1 MISAQAVKELRDKTG
16 AGMMDCKKALT
27 QAEGDIEKAI
37 DILRE
42 RGLASA
48 AKKSGRVASEGVIA
62 TFVTEDM
69 KNAAMI
75 ELNCETDFVSS
86 NAEFISLA
94 NGIAKIV
101 AENNVA
107 SIEDVKALPYE
118 GATVQDAVTNLIAKL
133 GENMNLR
140 RFEKMEAPEGLV
152 SSYIHMGGKIG
163 VLVQVK
169 SENVNEEVATV
180 ARDVAMHVAALN
192 PQFLDN
198 TSVDADTIER
208 EKEIYRVQALN
219 EGKPEKIV
227 EKMVEGRINKFFKEV
242 CLVNQMFVKN
252 PDLSIQAFVN
262 QEAKKLG
269 NIELVKFA
277 RFEKGEGIEKEE
289 VDFAAEV
296 AAQMGL
302 NK

>member
-27 QAEGDIEKAI
+27 QAEGDLEKAV

-42 RGLASA
+42 KGLASA
-48 AKKSGRVASEGVIA
+48 AKKSGRVAAEGVIA
-62 TFVTEDM
+62 TYVSDDL
-69 KNAAMI
+69 KNASII
-75 ELNCETDFVSS
+75 ELNCETDFVSA
-86 NAEFISLA
+86 NEAFIALA
-94 NGIAKIV
+94 NDIAKAV
-101 AENNVA
+101 AESNVDSLEA
-107 SIEDVKALPYE
+107 VKALPY
-118 GATVQDAVTNLIAKL
+118 GDATIQDAITALIAKL

-140 RFEKMEAPEGLV
+140 RYEKMEAPAGLV

-163 VLVQVK
+163 VLVQVDA
-169 SENVNEEVATV
+169 ENASQEVASV
-180 ARDVAMHVAALN
+180 AKDVAMHVAALN

-198 TSVDADTIER
+198 SSVDADTIER
-208 EKEIYRVQALN
+208 EREIYRVQALN

-227 EKMVEGRINKFFKEV
+227 DKMVDGRINKFFKEV

-252 PDLSIQAFVN
+252 PDLSIEAFVK
-262 QEAKKLG
+262 EESKKLG
-269 NIELVKFA
+269 NIKLVKFV

-296 AAQMGL
+296 AAQMGQ

>member
-42 RGLASA
+42 KGLASA

-62 TFVTEDM
+62 TYVSEDM
-69 KNAAMI
+69 KKASII
-75 ELNCETDFVSS
+75 ELNCETDFVSA
-86 NAEFISLA
+86 NTDFINLA
-94 NGIAKIV
+94 NGIAKVV
-101 AENNVA
+101 AETTPQD
-107 SIEDVKALPYE
+107 IEEVKALPYE
-118 GATVQDAVTNLIAKL
+118 GITVQEAVTNLIAKL

-140 RFEKMEAPEGLV
+140 RFEKIDAADGLV
-152 SSYIHMGGKIG
+152 SAYNHMGGKIG
-163 VLVQVK
+163 VLVQVR
-169 SENVNEEVATV
+169 SEEANDAVATV

-227 EKMVEGRINKFFKEV
+227 DKMVEGRINKFYKEV

-262 QEAKKLG
+262 EESKKHG
-269 NIELVKFA
+269 KIELVKFV

>member
-27 QAEGDIEKAI
+27 QAEGDMEKAI
-37 DILRE
+37 DVLRE
-42 RGLASA
+42 KGLASA

-62 TFVTEDM
+62 TFVSEDM
-69 KNAAMI
+69 KNASMI
-75 ELNCETDFVSS
+75 ELNCETDFVSA
-86 NAEFISLA
+86 NADFVKLA
-94 NGIAKIV
+94 NGIAKVV
-101 AENNVA
+101 AENTVENLD
-107 SIEDVKALPYE
+107 EVKALPYE
-118 GATVQDAVTNLIAKL
+118 GATVQDAVTTLIAKL

-140 RFEKMEAPEGLV
+140 RYEKIEAPEGLV

-169 SENVNEEVATV
+169 SENVNNEVATV

-198 TSVDADTIER
+198 SSVDADTIER
-208 EKEIYRVQALN
+208 EREIYRVQALN
-219 EGKPEKIV
+219 EGKPAKIV
-227 EKMVEGRINKFFKEV
+227 EKMVDGRINKFFKEV
-242 CLVNQMFVKN
+242 CLVDQMFVKN

-269 NIELVKFA
+269 NIELVKFT

>member
-27 QAEGDIEKAI
+27 QAEGDIEKAV

-86 NAEFISLA
+86 NTEFISLA

-140 RFEKMEAPEGLV
+140 RYEKMEAPEGLV
-152 SSYIHMGGKIG
+152 SS
-163 VLVQVK
+163 
-169 SENVNEEVATV
+169 
-180 ARDVAMHVAALN
+180 
-192 PQFLDN
+192 
-198 TSVDADTIER
+198 
-208 EKEIYRVQALN
+208 
-219 EGKPEKIV
+219 
-227 EKMVEGRINKFFKEV
+227 
-242 CLVNQMFVKN
+242 
-252 PDLSIQAFVN
+252 
-262 QEAKKLG
+262 
-269 NIELVKFA
+269 
-277 RFEKGEGIEKEE
+277 
-289 VDFAAEV
+289 
-296 AAQMGL
+296 
-302 NK
+302 

>member
-140 RFEKMEAPEGLV
+140 RYEKMEAPEGLV

-169 SENVNEEVATV
+169 SENVNEEVETV

>member
-27 QAEGDIEKAI
+27 EAEGDIEKAI
-37 DILRE
+37 DVLRE
-42 RGLASA
+42 KGLASA

-62 TFVTEDM
+62 TYVSEDM
-69 KNAAMI
+69 KKAAII
-75 ELNCETDFVSS
+75 ELNCETDFVSA
-86 NAEFISLA
+86 NTAFIDLA
-94 NGIAKIV
+94 NDIARIV
-101 AENNVA
+101 AETDVETM
-107 SIEDVKALPYE
+107 EDVKASPYE
-118 GATVQDAVTNLIAKL
+118 GATVQDAVTGLIAKL

-140 RFEKMEAPEGLV
+140 RFEKINAPDGVV

-169 SENVNEEVATV
+169 SEQATEAVASV
-180 ARDVAMHVAALN
+180 GRDVAMHVAALN

-198 TSVDADTIER
+198 TSVDADTIARER
-208 EKEIYRVQALN
+208 EIYRVQALN

-227 EKMVEGRINKFFKEV
+227 EKMVDGRINKFFKEV

-262 QEAKKLG
+262 EESKKNG
-269 NIELVKFA
+269 AIELVKFV

>member
-27 QAEGDIEKAI
+27 QAEGDIEKAV

-86 NAEFISLA
+86 NAEFINLA

-118 GATVQDAVTNLIAKL
+118 GATVQDTVTNLIAKL

-140 RFEKMEAPEGLV
+140 RYEKMEAPEGLV

-169 SENVNEEVATV
+169 SENVNDEVATV

>member
-86 NAEFISLA
+86 NDEFISLA

-140 RFEKMEAPEGLV
+140 RYEKMEAPEGLV

-169 SENVNEEVATV
+169 SENVNDEVATV

>member
-27 QAEGDIEKAI
+27 QAEGDLEKAV

-42 RGLASA
+42 KGLASA
-48 AKKSGRVASEGVIA
+48 AKKSGRVAAEGVIA
-62 TFVTEDM
+62 TYVSDDL
-69 KNAAMI
+69 KNASIM
-75 ELNCETDFVSS
+75 ELNCETDFVSA
-86 NAEFISLA
+86 NEAFIALA
-94 NGIAKIV
+94 NDIAKAV
-101 AENNVA
+101 AESNVDSLEA
-107 SIEDVKALPYE
+107 VKALPY
-118 GATVQDAVTNLIAKL
+118 GDATIQDAITALIAKL

-140 RFEKMEAPEGLV
+140 RYEKMEAPAGLV

-163 VLVQVK
+163 VLVQVDA
-169 SENVNEEVATV
+169 ENASQEVASV
-180 ARDVAMHVAALN
+180 AKDVAMHVAALN

-198 TSVDADTIER
+198 SSVDADTIER
-208 EKEIYRVQALN
+208 EREIYRVQALN

-227 EKMVEGRINKFFKEV
+227 DKMVDGRINKFFKEV

-252 PDLSIQAFVN
+252 PDLSIEAFVK
-262 QEAKKLG
+262 EESKKLG
-269 NIELVKFA
+269 NIKLVKFV

-296 AAQMGL
+296 AAQMGQ

>member
-69 KNAAMI
+69 KNASMI

-86 NAEFISLA
+86 NDEFISLA

-140 RFEKMEAPEGLV
+140 RYEKMEAPEGLV

-169 SENVNEEVATV
+169 SENVNDEVATV

>member
-27 QAEGDIEKAI
+27 QAEGDMEKAI
-37 DILRE
+37 DVLRE
-42 RGLASA
+42 KGLASA

-62 TFVTEDM
+62 TFVSEDM
-69 KNAAMI
+69 KNASMI
-75 ELNCETDFVSS
+75 ELNCETDFVSA
-86 NAEFISLA
+86 NADFAKLA
-94 NGIAKIV
+94 NGIAKVV
-101 AENNVA
+101 AENTVENLD
-107 SIEDVKALPYE
+107 EVKALPYE
-118 GATVQDAVTNLIAKL
+118 GATVQDAVTTLIAKL

-140 RFEKMEAPEGLV
+140 RYEKIEAPEGLV

-169 SENVNEEVATV
+169 SENVNNEVATV

-198 TSVDADTIER
+198 SSVDADTIER
-208 EKEIYRVQALN
+208 EREIYRVQALN
-219 EGKPEKIV
+219 EGKPAKIV
-227 EKMVEGRINKFFKEV
+227 EKMVDGRINKFFKEV
-242 CLVNQMFVKN
+242 CLVDQMFVKN

-269 NIELVKFA
+269 NIELVKFV

>member
-27 QAEGDIEKAI
+27 QAEGDMEKAI
-37 DILRE
+37 DVLRE
-42 RGLASA
+42 KGLASA

-62 TFVTEDM
+62 TFVSEDM
-69 KNAAMI
+69 KNASMI
-75 ELNCETDFVSS
+75 ELNCETDFVSA
-86 NAEFISLA
+86 NADFVNLA
-94 NGIAKIV
+94 NGIAKVV
-101 AENNVA
+101 AENTVENLD
-107 SIEDVKALPYE
+107 EVKALPYE
-118 GATVQDAVTNLIAKL
+118 GATVQDAVTTLIAKL

-140 RFEKMEAPEGLV
+140 RYEKIEAPEGLV

-169 SENVNEEVATV
+169 SENVNSQVATV

-192 PQFLDN
+192 PLFLDN

-219 EGKPEKIV
+219 EGKPAKIV
-227 EKMVEGRINKFFKEV
+227 EKMVDGRINKFFKEV
-242 CLVNQMFVKN
+242 CLVDQMFVKN

-269 NIELVKFA
+269 NIELVKFV

>member
-1 MISAQAVKELRDKTG
+1 VISAQAVKELRDKTG

-27 QAEGDIEKAI
+27 QAEGDMEKAI
-37 DILRE
+37 DVLRE
-42 RGLASA
+42 KGLASA

-62 TFVTEDM
+62 TFVSEDM
-69 KNAAMI
+69 KNASMI
-75 ELNCETDFVSS
+75 ELNCETDFVSA
-86 NAEFISLA
+86 NADFINLA
-94 NGIAKIV
+94 NGIAKVV
-101 AENNVA
+101 AENSVENLD
-107 SIEDVKALPYE
+107 EVKALPYE
-118 GATVQDAVTNLIAKL
+118 GATVQDAVTTLIAKL

-140 RFEKMEAPEGLV
+140 RYEKIEAPEGLV

-169 SENVNEEVATV
+169 SENVNSQVATV

-192 PQFLDN
+192 PLFLDN

-219 EGKPEKIV
+219 EGKPAKIV
-227 EKMVEGRINKFFKEV
+227 EKMVDGRINKFFKEV
-242 CLVNQMFVKN
+242 CLVDQMFVKN

-269 NIELVKFA
+269 NIELVKFV

>member
-1 MISAQAVKELRDKTG
+1 VISAQAVKELRDKTG

-140 RFEKMEAPEGLV
+140 RYEKMEAPEGLV

>member
-42 RGLASA
+42 KGLASA

-62 TFVTEDM
+62 TYVTEDM
-69 KNAAMI
+69 KKASI
-75 ELNCETDFVSS
+75 VELNCETDFVSA
-86 NAEFISLA
+86 NADFVNLA
-94 NGIAKIV
+94 NGIAKVV
-101 AENNVA
+101 AETEPKD
-107 SIEDVKALPYE
+107 IEEVKALPYE
-118 GATVQDAVTNLIAKL
+118 GITVQEAVTNLIAKL

-140 RFEKMEAPEGLV
+140 RFEKIDAADGLV
-152 SSYIHMGGKIG
+152 SAYNHMGGKIG
-163 VLVQVK
+163 VLVQVR
-169 SENVNEEVATV
+169 SEQANDAVATV

-227 EKMVEGRINKFFKEV
+227 DKMVEGRINKFYKEV

-262 QEAKKLG
+262 EESKKHG
-269 NIELVKFA
+269 KIELVKFV

>member
-1 MISAQAVKELRDKTG
+1 MISAKDVKVLRDKTG

-27 QAEGDIEKAI
+27 EAEGDIEKAI
-37 DILRE
+37 DVLRE
-42 RGLASA
+42 KGLASA

-62 TFVTEDM
+62 TYVSEDM
-69 KNAAMI
+69 HSATMI

-86 NAEFISLA
+86 NADFAALA
-94 NGIAKIV
+94 NGIAKVV
-101 AENNVA
+101 AENTVA
-107 SIEDVKALPYE
+107 NIDEVNALPYE
-118 GATVQDAVTNLIAKL
+118 GVTVKEAVTNLIAKL

-140 RFEKMEAPEGLV
+140 RYEKMEAQDGLV

-169 SENVNEEVATV
+169 SENTNAEVATV

-219 EGKPEKIV
+219 EGKPAKIV
-227 EKMVEGRINKFFKEV
+227 EKMVDGRINKFFKEV

-252 PDLSIQAFVN
+252 PDLSIQAFVA
-262 QEAKKLG
+262 EESKKLG
-269 NIELVKFA
+269 NIELVKFV

>member
-140 RFEKMEAPEGLV
+140 RYEKMEAPEGLV

-169 SENVNEEVATV
+169 SENVNDEVATV

>member
-27 QAEGDIEKAI
+27 QAEGDMEKAI
-37 DILRE
+37 DVLRE
-42 RGLASA
+42 KGLASA

-62 TFVTEDM
+62 TFVSEDM
-69 KNAAMI
+69 KNASMI
-75 ELNCETDFVSS
+75 ELNCETDFVSA
-86 NAEFISLA
+86 NADFINLA
-94 NGIAKIV
+94 NGIAKVV
-101 AENNVA
+101 AENTA
-107 SIEDVKALPYE
+107 ADLDEVKALPYE

-140 RFEKMEAPEGLV
+140 RYEKIEAPEGLV

-169 SENVNEEVATV
+169 SENVNNQVATV

-198 TSVDADTIER
+198 SSVDADTIER
-208 EKEIYRVQALN
+208 EREIYRVQALN
-219 EGKPEKIV
+219 EGKPAKIV
-227 EKMVEGRINKFFKEV
+227 EKMVDGRINKFFKEV
-242 CLVNQMFVKN
+242 CLVDQMFVKN
-252 PDLSIQAFVN
+252 PDLSIEAFVK

>member
-27 QAEGDIEKAI
+27 QAEGDMEKAI
-37 DILRE
+37 DVLRE
-42 RGLASA
+42 KGLASA

-62 TFVTEDM
+62 TFVSEDM
-69 KNAAMI
+69 KNASMI
-75 ELNCETDFVSS
+75 ELNCETDFVSA
-86 NAEFISLA
+86 NADFIKLA
-94 NGIAKIV
+94 NGIAKV
-101 AENNVA
+101 AAENTVENLD
-107 SIEDVKALPYE
+107 EVKALPYE
-118 GATVQDAVTNLIAKL
+118 GATVQDAVTTLIAKL

-140 RFEKMEAPEGLV
+140 RYEKIEAPEGLV

-169 SENVNEEVATV
+169 SENVNNQVATV

-192 PQFLDN
+192 PLFLDN

-219 EGKPEKIV
+219 EGKPAKIV
-227 EKMVEGRINKFFKEV
+227 EKMVDGRINKFFKEV
-242 CLVNQMFVKN
+242 CLVDQMFVKN

-269 NIELVKFA
+269 NIELVKFV

-296 AAQMGL
+296 AAQMNQ

>member
-27 QAEGDIEKAI
+27 HAEGDIEKAV

-42 RGLASA
+42 KGLASA

-62 TFVTEDM
+62 TFVSEDM
-69 KNAAMI
+69 KNASMI

-86 NAEFISLA
+86 NADFVSLA

-101 AENNVA
+101 AENNVE

-140 RFEKMEAPEGLV
+140 RYEKMEAPEGLV

-227 EKMVEGRINKFFKEV
+227 EKMVDGRINKFFKEV

-262 QEAKKLG
+262 QESKKLG

>member
-1 MISAQAVKELRDKTG
+1 
-16 AGMMDCKKALT
+16 
-27 QAEGDIEKAI
+27 
-37 DILRE
+37 
-42 RGLASA
+42 
-48 AKKSGRVASEGVIA
+48 
-62 TFVTEDM
+62 
-69 KNAAMI
+69 
-75 ELNCETDFVSS
+75 
-86 NAEFISLA
+86 
-94 NGIAKIV
+94 
-101 AENNVA
+101 
-107 SIEDVKALPYE
+107 
-118 GATVQDAVTNLIAKL
+118 
-133 GENMNLR
+133 MNLR
-140 RFEKMEAPEGLV
+140 RYEKMEAPEGLV

-227 EKMVEGRINKFFKEV
+227 EKMVDGRINKFFKEV

-262 QEAKKLG
+262 QESKKLG

>member
-1 MISAQAVKELRDKTG
+1 VISAQAVKELRDKTG

-27 QAEGDIEKAI
+27 QAEGDMEKAI
-37 DILRE
+37 DVLRE
-42 RGLASA
+42 KGLASA
-48 AKKSGRVASEGVIA
+48 AKKSGRVASEGVIS
-62 TFVTEDM
+62 TFVSEDM
-69 KNAAMI
+69 KNASMI
-75 ELNCETDFVSS
+75 ELNCETDFVSA
-86 NAEFISLA
+86 NADFAKLA
-94 NGIAKIV
+94 NGIAKVV
-101 AENNVA
+101 AENTVENLD
-107 SIEDVKALPYE
+107 EVKALPYE
-118 GATVQDAVTNLIAKL
+118 GATVQDAVTTLIAKL

-140 RFEKMEAPEGLV
+140 RYEKIEAPEGLV

-169 SENVNEEVATV
+169 SENVNNEVATV

-198 TSVDADTIER
+198 SSVDADTIER
-208 EKEIYRVQALN
+208 EREIYRVQALN
-219 EGKPEKIV
+219 EGKPAKIV
-227 EKMVEGRINKFFKEV
+227 EKMVDGRMNKFFKEV
-242 CLVNQMFVKN
+242 CLVDQMFVKN

-269 NIELVKFA
+269 NIELVKFV

>member
-42 RGLASA
+42 KGLASA

-62 TFVTEDM
+62 TYVAEDM
-69 KNAAMI
+69 KKASII
-75 ELNCETDFVSS
+75 ELNCETDFVSA
-86 NAEFISLA
+86 NTDFVNLA
-94 NGIAKIV
+94 NGIAKVV
-101 AENNVA
+101 AETD
-107 SIEDVKALPYE
+107 SQDIEEVKALPYE
-118 GATVQDAVTNLIAKL
+118 GITVQEAVTNLIAKL

-140 RFEKMEAPEGLV
+140 RFEKIDAADGLV
-152 SSYIHMGGKIG
+152 SAYNHMGGKIG
-163 VLVQVK
+163 VLVQVR
-169 SENVNEEVATV
+169 SEQANDSVATV

-227 EKMVEGRINKFFKEV
+227 DKMVEGRINKFYKEV

-252 PDLSIQAFVN
+252 PDLSIQAFVK
-262 QEAKKLG
+262 EESKKHG
-269 NIELVKFA
+269 NIELVKFV

>member
-1 MISAQAVKELRDKTG
+1 VISAQAVKELRDKTG

-42 RGLASA
+42 KGLASA

-62 TFVTEDM
+62 TYVTEDM
-69 KNAAMI
+69 KKASI
-75 ELNCETDFVSS
+75 VELNCETDFVSA
-86 NAEFISLA
+86 NADFVNLA
-94 NGIAKIV
+94 NGIAKVV
-101 AENNVA
+101 AETEPKD
-107 SIEDVKALPYE
+107 IEEVKALPYE
-118 GATVQDAVTNLIAKL
+118 GITVQEAVTNLIAKL

-140 RFEKMEAPEGLV
+140 RFEKIDAADGLV
-152 SSYIHMGGKIG
+152 SAYNHMGGKIG
-163 VLVQVK
+163 VLVQVR
-169 SENVNEEVATV
+169 SEQANDAVATV

-227 EKMVEGRINKFFKEV
+227 DKMVEGRINKFYKEV

-262 QEAKKLG
+262 EESKKHG
-269 NIELVKFA
+269 KIELVKFV

>member
-107 SIEDVKALPYE
+107 SIDDVKVLPYE

-140 RFEKMEAPEGLV
+140 RYEKMEAPEGLV

-169 SENVNEEVATV
+169 SENVNDEVATV

>member
-42 RGLASA
+42 KGLASA

-62 TFVTEDM
+62 TYVTEDM
-69 KNAAMI
+69 KKASII
-75 ELNCETDFVSS
+75 ELNCETDFVSA
-86 NAEFISLA
+86 NTDFVNLA
-94 NGIAKIV
+94 NGIAKVV
-101 AENNVA
+101 AETTPQD
-107 SIEDVKALPYE
+107 IEEVKALPYE
-118 GATVQDAVTNLIAKL
+118 GITVQEAVTNLIAKL

-140 RFEKMEAPEGLV
+140 RFEKIDAADGLV
-152 SSYIHMGGKIG
+152 SAYNHMGGKIG
-163 VLVQVK
+163 VLVQVR
-169 SENVNEEVATV
+169 SEQANDAVATV

-227 EKMVEGRINKFFKEV
+227 DKMVEGRINKFYKEV

-262 QEAKKLG
+262 EESKKHG
-269 NIELVKFA
+269 KIELVKFV

>member
-1 MISAQAVKELRDKTG
+1 
-16 AGMMDCKKALT
+16 
-27 QAEGDIEKAI
+27 
-37 DILRE
+37 
-42 RGLASA
+42 
-48 AKKSGRVASEGVIA
+48 
-62 TFVTEDM
+62 
-69 KNAAMI
+69 
-75 ELNCETDFVSS
+75 
-86 NAEFISLA
+86 
-94 NGIAKIV
+94 
-101 AENNVA
+101 
-107 SIEDVKALPYE
+107 
-118 GATVQDAVTNLIAKL
+118 
-133 GENMNLR
+133 MNLR
-140 RFEKMEAPEGLV
+140 RYEKIEAPEGLV

-169 SENVNEEVATV
+169 SENVNNEVATV

-198 TSVDADTIER
+198 SSVDADTIER
-208 EKEIYRVQALN
+208 EREIYRVQALN
-219 EGKPEKIV
+219 EGKPAKIV
-227 EKMVEGRINKFFKEV
+227 EKMVDGRINKFFKEV
-242 CLVNQMFVKN
+242 CLVDQMFVKN

-269 NIELVKFA
+269 NIELVKFT

>member
-1 MISAQAVKELRDKTG
+1 MISAQVVKELREKTG

-27 QAEGDIEKAI
+27 EANGDMEKAI

-42 RGLASA
+42 KGLASA

-62 TFVTEDM
+62 TFVTED
-69 KNAAMI
+69 KKHAAVI

-86 NAEFISLA
+86 NEAFVQLA
-94 NGIAKIV
+94 NEIAEV
-101 AENNVA
+101 AAKSEVK
-107 SIEDVKALPYE
+107 DVEELKAMELN
-118 GATVQDAVTNLIAKL
+118 GTTVQDAVTNLIAKL
-133 GENMNLR
+133 GENMSLR
-140 RFEKMEAPEGLV
+140 RVIKMDAPDGLV

-169 SENVNEEVATV
+169 TENTSDEVTSV
-180 ARDVAMHVAALN
+180 ARDIAMHVAALN
-192 PQFLDN
+192 PQFLDS
-198 TSVDADTIER
+198 TSVDADTIARER
-208 EKEIYRVQALN
+208 EIYRVQALN

-227 EKMVEGRINKFFKEV
+227 DKMVDGRMNKFFKEV

-252 PDLSIQAFVN
+252 PDLSIEGFLKEESKKHGEIALVNFV
-262 QEAKKLG
+262 
-269 NIELVKFA
+269 
-277 RFEKGEGIEKEE
+277 RFEKGEGIEKEV

>member
-1 MISAQAVKELRDKTG
+1 VISAQAVKELRDKTG

-42 RGLASA
+42 KGLASA

-62 TFVTEDM
+62 TYVSEDM
-69 KNAAMI
+69 KKASII
-75 ELNCETDFVSS
+75 ELNCETDFVSA
-86 NAEFISLA
+86 NTDFINLA
-94 NGIAKIV
+94 NGIAKVV
-101 AENNVA
+101 AETTPQD
-107 SIEDVKALPYE
+107 IEEVKALPYE
-118 GATVQDAVTNLIAKL
+118 GITVQEAVTNLIAKL

-140 RFEKMEAPEGLV
+140 RFEKIDAADGLV
-152 SSYIHMGGKIG
+152 SAYNHMGGKIG
-163 VLVQVK
+163 VLVQVR
-169 SENVNEEVATV
+169 SEEANDAVATV

-227 EKMVEGRINKFFKEV
+227 DKMVEGRINKFYKEV

-262 QEAKKLG
+262 EESKKHG
-269 NIELVKFA
+269 KIELVKFV